1 MDEIRAWQQL
11 AAQAQ
16 AMAASAVA
24 HDWDA
29 LAHQETA
36 FREAIA
42 ALRARPAA
50 AALPPEERRLKAE
63 LIRAILADQDTVR
76 EHVEPWLAQV
86 KPLLD
91 AFARGDK
98 AA

>member
-16 AMAASAVA
+16 AMVESAVA
-24 HDWDA
+24 HDWDS
-29 LAHQETA
+29 LARQEA
-36 FREAIA
+36 GFRDGIA
-42 ALRARPAA
+42 ALRARPAV
-50 AALPPEERRLKAE
+50 ALPPEERRRKAE
-63 LIRAILADQDTVR
+63 LIRAILADQNTVR

-91 AFARGDK
+91 AFARAGK